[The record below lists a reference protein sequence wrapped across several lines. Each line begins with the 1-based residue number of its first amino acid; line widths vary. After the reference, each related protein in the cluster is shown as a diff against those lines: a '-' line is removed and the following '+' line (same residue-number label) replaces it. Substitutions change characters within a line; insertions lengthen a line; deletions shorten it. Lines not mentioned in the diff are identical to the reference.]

1 MKGEKSRN
9 GKGPILSWPIG
20 QGLIQGATRPDLGLA
35 SSLKRA
41 GISEFQL
48 ARISLQAVLAKQT
61 GFQLHALLHLAQEVA
76 SHHR

>member
-1 MKGEKSRN
+1 MKGKKSRN
-9 GKGPILSWPIG
+9 GKGPALGWPIG
-20 QGLIQGATRPDLGLA
+20 LDLIQGVTRPDLGLA